1 MPGRDDKVFTLY
13 VAYATEEEAMRW
25 IKGMLVV
32 AGVGLMLNLAWAA
45 FEVTPEV
52 QKEIDRHIDVVK
64 GWAANQVV
72 VKAVQAQNQK
82 GPMAGMDNAK
92 WKTVRRSDDV
102 VKGFQTNEAG
112 KFLKQKAAEGNDY
125 YAEAFLSAAQ
135 GEKVAFIEK
144 TTSYIH
150 KGAAKFDVPFS
161 SGKSWQGQPEFDES
175 SQTHQ
180 IQVSVPVV
188 SEGKTLGVLVV
199 GINLSKLEKL
209 VKK

>member
-1 MPGRDDKVFTLY
+1 
-13 VAYATEEEAMRW
+13 MRW
-25 IKGMLVV
+25 MKGMVGV
-32 AGVGLMLNLAWAA
+32 AAAGLMVTLAWAA
-45 FEVTPEV
+45 FEVTPAV
-52 QKEIDRHIDVVK
+52 QKEIDRHIEVVK
-64 GWAANQVV
+64 GWAANPVV
-72 VKAVQAQNQK
+72 VKAVLAQNQK
-82 GPMAGMDNAK
+82 GPISAMDNAK
-92 WKTVRRSDDV
+92 WKAVRRSDDL

-112 KFLKQKAAEGNDY
+112 KFLKDKAGEGNEFY
-125 YAEAFLSAAQ
+125 PEAFLSASQ

-161 SGKSWQGQPEFDES
+161 SGKAWQGQPEFDES

-188 SEGKTLGVLVV
+188 SEGKPVGVLVV
-199 GINLSKLEKL
+199 GINLSKLEKV